1 MRFSTLEIFVKNHR
15 VACVWATTVLLTVS
29 FLIEGLFFFAPIGG
43 WDVLVR
49 YAPMAEA
56 FAAGDWVDA
65 YHPRFCVLF
74 QVLTGTTVKLL
85 GVSGLQ
91 ACQIVAILFWGF
103 SFPALWAVLRR
114 VFGDLTAYIGALFL
128 FLSVDLFLYAA
139 DGWRDDCRILPILLM
154 VLAFRY
160 LLSSDAKER
169 TLKASLAMAAAQ
181 VLSITLRVD
190 CLPISTI
197 ILGAFVVAALVRRNV
212 IVLIAPVLAWVLSV
226 GVVCG
231 AVYWR
236 TGWFVPS
243 PRYIRLIEGML
254 S

>member
-1 MRFSTLEIFVKNHR
+1 MRISTL
-15 VACVWATTVLLTVS
+15 VWATTALLTAY
-29 FLIEGLFFFAPIGG
+29 FLIVGLFFFSPIGG

-56 FAAGDWVDA
+56 FAAGDWTDA

-74 QVLTGTTVKLL
+74 QVLTGTAVKVL

-114 VFGDLTAYIGALFL
+114 VFDDLTAYIAALFL
-128 FLSVDLFLYAA
+128 FVSVDLFLYAA
-139 DGWRDDCRILPILLM
+139 DGWRDDCRILPILLL
-154 VLAFRY
+154 VLAFQY
-160 LLSSDAKER
+160 LLSDDAKER
-169 TLKASLAMAAAQ
+169 TGKASLAMAAAQ

-197 ILGAFVVAALVRRNV
+197 FLGGFIVLALARRNG
-212 IVLIAPVLAWVLSV
+212 IVVIAPLVTWALSV

-231 AVYWR
+231 AVCWR

-243 PRYIRLIEGML
+243 PQYIRLLERVL

>member
-1 MRFSTLEIFVKNHR
+1 MNFSNIETFINNHR
-15 VACVWATTVLLTVS
+15 LLCVWATTVLLTAH
-29 FLIEGLFFFAPIGG
+29 FLIVGLFFFDPIGS

-56 FAAGDWVDA
+56 FAAGDWIDA

-74 QVLTGTTVKLL
+74 QVLTGIMVKFL

-91 ACQIVAILFWGF
+91 ACQIVAILFWGL
-103 SFPALWAVLRR
+103 SFPVLWIVLKR
-114 VFGDLTAYIGALFL
+114 VFDDLTAYIAALLL

-139 DGWRDDCRILPILLM
+139 DGLRDDCRILPILLSL
-154 VLAFRY
+154 LAFQY
-160 LLSSDAKER
+160 LLSTDEKKHTWKS
-169 TLKASLAMAAAQ
+169 SLAMAAAQ
-181 VLSITLRVD
+181 VFSITLRAD

-197 ILGAFVVAALVRRNV
+197 ILGTFVVLAFVRRNG
-212 IVLIAPVLAWVLSV
+212 IVLIAPLLAWALSV

-243 PRYIRLIEGML
+243 SQYIRLIERAL